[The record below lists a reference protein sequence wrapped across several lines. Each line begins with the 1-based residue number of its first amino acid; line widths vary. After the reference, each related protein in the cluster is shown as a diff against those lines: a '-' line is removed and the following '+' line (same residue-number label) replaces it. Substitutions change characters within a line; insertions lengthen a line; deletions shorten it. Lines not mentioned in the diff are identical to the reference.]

1 MPKQINIEELT
12 KETLKDLQVNINK
25 HCLILKFSATWCK
38 PCEKFKSLWE
48 SKIDVLPE
56 SVKIVDVDIDE
67 SLELYIGFKS
77 KKMISGVPTAMLWY
91 KKEDE
96 WYIPSVVIS
105 GTNEKDM
112 DYLIDICYKEQNK
125 KKIII

>member
-1 MPKQINIEELT
+1 
-12 KETLKDLQVNINK
+12 
-25 HCLILKFSATWCK
+25 
-38 PCEKFKSLWE
+38 
-48 SKIDVLPE
+48 
-56 SVKIVDVDIDE
+56 
-67 SLELYIGFKS
+67 
-77 KKMISGVPTAMLWY
+77 MISGVPTAMLWY

-125 KKIII
+125 KK